1 MILRFRSERRW
12 LGDCQSLWY
21 AFGFAEELRPIYAR
35 FGHALLDKDGDDRRI
50 LPIDR
55 LPTSS
60 IGMAPSPW
68 PSLMWIYRNRLEPVE
83 IVADLAALVKVSN
96 H

>member
-12 LGDCQSLWY
+12 LGNCQSLWY

-35 FGHALLDKDGDDRRI
+35 FGHALPDKEGDDRR
-50 LPIDR
+50 
-55 LPTSS
+55 
-60 IGMAPSPW
+60 
-68 PSLMWIYRNRLEPVE
+68 WIYRNRLEPAE
-83 IVADLAALVKVSN
+83 IVADLTTLVKVSN